1 MTRSLASAITSALT
15 DDNLTVCF
23 LVDLDFSSGHIYY
36 TNGGKSIVYGG
47 NTYLAVGGLGGI
59 DTISETANLEAKGL
73 TLTLSGIDTN
83 HIAIALGENYQGRAA
98 KIYFALLDANHDLVA
113 AALMFTGRMDVM
125 SISLGQT
132 ATISLSVEHQMIDAN
147 RPKIRRFTY
156 EEQKVRDATDEGL
169 QYVAAIENLD
179 INWGRTDPTG
189 ANTGGG
195 GNPNVG
201 GDTAGVM
208 LR

>member
-1 MTRSLASAITSALT
+1 MTRSLAGAITSAIT
-15 DDNLTVCF
+15 NSNLTVCF

-36 TNGGKSIVYGG
+36 TNGGKAIVYGG

-59 DTISETANLEAKGL
+59 NTISETSNLESKGL
-73 TLTLSGIDTN
+73 SLTLSGIDPN
-83 HIAIALGENYQGRAA
+83 HIAIALGENYQGRSA
-98 KIYFALLDANHDLVA
+98 KIYFALLDSNHELVSA
-113 AALMFTGRMDVM
+113 HLMFTGRMDVM
-125 SISLGQT
+125 SINLGET
-132 ATISLSVEHQMIDAN
+132 ATISLSIEHQLIDAG

-156 EEQKVRDATDEGL
+156 EEQKIRDATDEGL
-169 QYVAAIENLD
+169 QYVVAIENLD

-189 ANTGGG
+189 ANVGGG